1 MFQALGTPSR
11 LSSFSRI
18 VLIATP
24 VLMLSRLPGF
34 HLTWIWYLSVTGVTL
49 QMIANLLLL
58 RREFRLRFDTPPAV
72 VNQPSL
78 SA

>member
-1 MFQALGTPSR
+1 LLT
-11 LSSFSRI
+11 SFSRI
-18 VLIATP
+18 ALIAIP
-24 VLMLSRLPGF
+24 VLSLSRFPGF

-58 RREFRLRFDTPPAV
+58 RREFRLRFDTPPAAAV
-72 VNQPSL
+72 ADQPSL